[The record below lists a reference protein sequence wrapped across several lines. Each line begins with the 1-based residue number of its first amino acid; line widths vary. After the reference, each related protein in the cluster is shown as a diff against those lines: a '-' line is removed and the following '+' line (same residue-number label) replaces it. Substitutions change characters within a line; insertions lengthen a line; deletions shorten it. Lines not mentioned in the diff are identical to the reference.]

1 MKFNV
6 YFIYDKYDKYD
17 KLINIYRYIYL
28 FINYM
33 NMYIFFRVNY
43 MIRIYKVS
51 YCEEFKVLSKMNIGK
66 LLKYFYYVF

>member
-33 NMYIFFRVNY
+33 NMYIFFRV
-43 MIRIYKVS
+43 I
-51 YCEEFKVLSKMNIGK
+51 K
-66 LLKYFYYVF
+66 LYY

>member
-6 YFIYDKYDKYD
+6 YNFIYDKYD

-33 NMYIFFRVNY
+33 NMYIFFRV
-43 MIRIYKVS
+43 I
-51 YCEEFKVLSKMNIGK
+51 K
-66 LLKYFYYVF
+66 LYY